1 MYTTLKKLLNVTAL
15 ATGEAKINAIIKE
28 LITPYCDE
36 VYTDP
41 IGNLICLK
49 KGNGEDK
56 KKIMLAAHSDE
67 HGFVATYLENNEIL
81 GKIASVDVTDLSDI
95 QLWYGQQYQ
104 VELGDASRLE
114 YKISYMKAAIAQM
127 ADYQSGVLDVSFKIW
142 TDEAGYTPF

>member
-1 MYTTLKKLLNVTAL
+1 M
-15 ATGEAKINAIIKE
+15 
-28 LITPYCDE
+28 
-36 VYTDP
+36 
-41 IGNLICLK
+41 
-49 KGNGEDK
+49 
-56 KKIMLAAHSDE
+56 
-67 HGFVATYLENNEIL
+67 
-81 GKIASVDVTDLSDI
+81 TDLSDI